1 MRVKF
6 NFSKNTIPVP
16 VNNQSLLNGYVHKC
30 LGKNNKYHDT
40 KSDYSISIL
49 QGGRINLEDKTLS
62 FEKGAYFT
70 VTSNDNEF
78 IQTLLMGVLT
88 NPELFF
94 GMRFSGVDYVEETFH
109 NGWNYFIT
117 LSPFIVKEY
126 TDMKNYKY
134 LTLNDADFNT
144 KLKTY
149 LTNKL
154 SKIDSTLDLK
164 EFDVVVEDRP
174 FNKVKT
180 IMVKN
185 VANKANHCQL
195 NINCNKKVAKLL
207 YTIGIGQS
215 TGSGFGTIYKTENH
229 KVYN

>member
-6 NFSKNTIPVP
+6 NFSRNTTPVP
-16 VNNQSLLNGYVHKC
+16 VNNQTFLNGYVHKC
-30 LGKNNKYHDT
+30 LGSDNPYHDT

-49 QGGRINLEDKTLS
+49 QGGKINKEDKTLN
-62 FEKGAYFT
+62 FINGAYFT

-78 IQTLLMGVLT
+78 IQKLLMGVLN

-94 GMRFSGVDYVEETFH
+94 GMRFSGVDYIEEKFH
-109 NGWNYFIT
+109 SGWNYFIT

-126 TDMKNYKY
+126 IDKGKYSY
-134 LTLNDADFNT
+134 LTLNDPKFQS
-144 KLKTY
+144 KLKSY
-149 LTNKL
+149 LINKL
-154 SKIDSTLDLK
+154 TKIDSSLDLK
-164 EFDVVVEDRP
+164 DFDVIVEDRP

-229 KVYN
+229 KIYN